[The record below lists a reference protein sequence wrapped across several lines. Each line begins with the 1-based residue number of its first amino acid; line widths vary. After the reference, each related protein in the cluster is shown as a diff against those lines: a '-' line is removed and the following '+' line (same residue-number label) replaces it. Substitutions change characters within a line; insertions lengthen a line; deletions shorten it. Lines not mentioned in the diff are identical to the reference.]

1 MKLMK
6 RLIGLSLALAT
17 VFTLCFSLL
26 LPQTQATASTTS
38 TSFAGVKGPTLVK
51 CDGVWYYVKNGAV
64 CYDRTLVKYSG
75 AWWFVKD
82 GKVAS
87 DLTTLVK
94 YNNEWW
100 YVVNGKVASN
110 TTSLVK
116 YNNEWWYVV
125 KGKIASK
132 TTSLV
137 KYNNE
142 WWYVVKGK
150 IASNTTS
157 LVKYNNEWWYVVKGK
172 IAAKTTTLVK
182 YNGSWYYIVKG
193 KMAGNTT
200 GFVNYG
206 GAKYYVKNG
215 VMQSTLNG
223 KVTVNG
229 GTYFVKN
236 GALTNCHSAGHSWKA
251 ATCTA
256 PKTCTKCLLTEGS
269 ALGHNYGLRGII
281 VEATCTTDGEK
292 DMACTR
298 CGDSYTAV
306 IEAPGHHFVDGRCT
320 WCDIGCSVT
329 MGPDLPLQ
337 INLGYGSSEAIV
349 ECSDMD
355 YTITT
360 NNDGTVNIEITL
372 TMCILSINKGYYVD
386 CWVHLSGQGKEVAG
400 MVGYIG
406 VPTTATV
413 VFENVPMNDYT
424 VYIAP

>member
-1 MKLMK
+1 MMKLTK
-6 RLIGLSLALAT
+6 RTI
-17 VFTLCFSLL
+17 SLL
-26 LPQTQATASTTS
+26 LALTMVLTICLSLFPTDAQAASFT
-38 TSFAGVKGPTLVK
+38 GVTGPTLVK
-51 CDGVWYYVKNGAV
+51 RDGVWYYVKNGAV

-87 DLTTLVK
+87 NLTTLVK
-94 YNNEWW
+94 Y
-100 YVVNGKVASN
+100 
-110 TTSLVK
+110 T
-116 YNNEWWYVV
+116 
-125 KGKIASK
+125 
-132 TTSLV
+132 
-137 KYNNE
+137 NE

-215 VMQSTLNG
+215 VMQSNLNG

-256 PKTCTKCLLTEGS
+256 PKTCTKCALTEGT

-298 CGDSYTAV
+298 CWDSYTAV
-306 IEAPGHHFVDGRCT
+306 IKAPGHNYVDGWCT
-320 WCDIGCSVT
+320 WCDRPVEPT
-329 MGPDLPLQ
+329 FMLPEMPIV
-337 INLGYGSSEAIV
+337 INEYNGSGNLISSCEITGISLV
-349 ECSDMD
+349 LESTYRGKYD
-355 YTITT
+355 YT
-360 NNDGTVNIEITL
+360 L
-372 TMCILSINKGYYVD
+372 ILSGTSVYSKNGNYVSENKEIGYKIYD
-386 CWVHLSGQGKEVAG
+386 SND
-400 MVGYIG
+400 
-406 VPTTATV
+406 V
-413 VFENVPMNDYT
+413 VFKSGTAWTNAVSVGEKFVDEVSLYDLDPNETYRIVLLD
-424 VYIAP
+424 VY